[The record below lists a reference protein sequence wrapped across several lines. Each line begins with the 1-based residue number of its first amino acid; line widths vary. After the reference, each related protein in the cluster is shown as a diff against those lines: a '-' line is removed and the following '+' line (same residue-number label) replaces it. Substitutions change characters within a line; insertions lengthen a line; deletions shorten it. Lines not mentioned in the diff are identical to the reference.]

1 MVTRGKL
8 VETRAEKLLAGD
20 GAGDGDE
27 KSAPGDGG
35 GGIEFKSRVIRARM
49 PVRAAPFAGAP
60 IAPVRAA
67 AGEPSGPGPSAPPVR
82 GTAGAIE
89 RARAAIDRPT
99 WRERASEYILAG
111 GGARGVGGAR
121 RGPHERGV
129 LRDGLVGW
137 AGQANGPVQGPNEM
151 FPHGSIAAASASLS
165 DGDGGSMFSGSMSSR
180 SRSTTGRRVGGAPS
194 SGRRRRMGMSF
205 SDVGDA
211 EEAEEDPLA
220 GLEGLE
226 DPNEVKKKKKRFFG
240 LF

>member
-1 MVTRGKL
+1 M
-8 VETRAEKLLAGD
+8 
-20 GAGDGDE
+20 
-27 KSAPGDGG
+27 
-35 GGIEFKSRVIRARM
+35 IRARM

-99 WRERASEYILAG
+99 RRERASEYILAG